1 MVKEDPEVAKQ
12 DPQRVGTLKLSLIDN
27 SIAFDWVAG
36 GKRGVESRKP
46 RIFRDGIGLKF

>member
-1 MVKEDPEVAKQ
+1 MVKEDLQVAKQ

-36 GKRGVESRKP
+36 GGRG
-46 RIFRDGIGLKF
+46 GLNPGSPGFFGTGLA